1 MPEKLADRVHLQE
14 LLRRHPADVAEIL
27 SALREEEAV
36 ELLRRLYLRRAAA
49 APLGE
54 MDPEEAARLLAEL
67 NRDEA
72 IHILSH
78 MDPDDAVDLLA
89 ELPEETVRDILSRL
103 ESRKAQMLK
112 ALLAYPPDTAGGLMS
127 PEVLALPAHFTA
139 QEAIEE
145 IRRRAEELETVYYAY
160 VVDEENRLLGVLSL
174 RDLVLA
180 RPETTLEKIMNREVI
195 SLPAEMDVEEVAQIF
210 DKYNFLALPV
220 VDKDRKLLGIVTV
233 DDVMDV
239 MRKEAT
245 EDFLRVGGIPA
256 GEDLPLDPPLASAR
270 KRLPWLMGLV
280 LLNMSVAG
288 LVSRFEATI
297 AELSFVAAL
306 MPLIADMSGN
316 AAAQALTVVIRGMA
330 LGLVGWRDLPRV
342 LWKEVRVGLLV
353 GLGLGLQIGLIATL
367 LWRKPFFGMVAGIA
381 LAGTTV
387 GACLTGGAIPFLFK
401 RLGLDP
407 AMMSGPVATTIGD
420 LIGIG
425 LFLSLSAAFRS
436 HLM

>member
-256 GEDLPLDPPLASAR
+256 GEDLPLDPPLASVR

-297 AELSFVAAL
+297 AGPFFCGRAYAPHRRHERQRRVASPDRGHPGNGPGVGGLAGSAQGAL
-306 MPLIADMSGN
+306 EGGPSRPFGRARPWIANWAYRHASL
-316 AAAQALTVVIRGMA
+316 AET
-330 LGLVGWRDLPRV
+330 V
-342 LWKEVRVGLLV
+342 LWHGGGHRFGRHHR
-353 GLGLGLQIGLIATL
+353 GRMPHRRGH
-367 LWRKPFFGMVAGIA
+367 PFP
-381 LAGTTV
+381 L
-387 GACLTGGAIPFLFK
+387 
-401 RLGLDP
+401 
-407 AMMSGPVATTIGD
+407 
-420 LIGIG
+420 
-425 LFLSLSAAFRS
+425 
-436 HLM
+436 